1 MYEYAG
7 KQIRCQYVKEDIKIN
22 SYKFQVEEPDPD
34 PGVTLLYYLRKKR
47 ILHLS
52 YISILS

>member
-1 MYEYAG
+1 MYVYAG
-7 KQIRCQYVKEDIKIN
+7 KQIRCQYVKEDIKIKF
-22 SYKFQVEEPDPD
+22 YKFQVEEPDPD

-47 ILHLS
+47 ILHLN

>member
-1 MYEYAG
+1 MYVYAG
-7 KQIRCQYVKEDIKIN
+7 KQIRCRYVKEDIKIK

-47 ILHLS
+47 ILHLN